1 MKIAMVL
8 LVGEQP
14 APNMLPVRQLMPDAA
29 ILVHTDYTRMVAK
42 NLRDLLKPNC
52 ENLCCCRVHPYKIPD
67 ILDSIRD
74 YLLKEFP
81 NHSFIFNLTGG
92 TKPMAIAAFQLAHI
106 WSSPIIYFQTEGD
119 HSLLYTYRS
128 DENEIKLEKTEKL
141 DAIVSLDDY
150 LRMYLHS
157 YETGEP
163 RDEFERQVIAALRTS
178 GCIDEVFC
186 SVRPEESPSLE
197 IDFVIRCGSKF
208 GVGEV
213 KTKGAKS
220 GIDQLNAVAE
230 QRYLGTY
237 VRKFLVSGNPLD
249 PNNSKLARAYGI
261 EVIELSSY
269 GRTKA
274 LDSDDNQKLV
284 KSVLDRLGVRR

>member
-1 MKIAMVL
+1 
-8 LVGEQP
+8 
-14 APNMLPVRQLMPDAA
+14 
-29 ILVHTDYTRMVAK
+29 
-42 NLRDLLKPNC
+42 
-52 ENLCCCRVHPYKIPD
+52 
-67 ILDSIRD
+67 
-74 YLLKEFP
+74 
-81 NHSFIFNLTGG
+81 
-92 TKPMAIAAFQLAHI
+92 MAIAAFQLAHI
-106 WSSPIIYFQTEGD
+106 WNSPIIYFQTEGD
-119 HSLLYTYRS
+119 HSLLYTYGFNK
-128 DENEIKLEKTEKL
+128 NEIKLEKTEKL
-141 DAIVSLDDY
+141 DAIISLDDY

-163 RDEFERQVIAALRTS
+163 RDELERQVIAALRTS

-186 SVRPEESPSLE
+186 SVRPVESPSLE

-237 VRKFLVSGNPLD
+237 VRKFLVSGNLLD
-249 PNNSKLARAYGI
+249 TNNSKLARAYSI
-261 EVIELSSY
+261 EVIELPSY

-274 LDSDDNQKLV
+274 LDLEDKQKLV
-284 KSVLDRLGVRR
+284 KSVCDRLGVRQ